1 MQPEEEGMCYL
12 VAIPHYL
19 LDEALP
25 FLFRLLRSCF
35 RLHLRCEVSTPRLNL
50 HRTGL
55 FKRLGAFILWCA
67 WSGLDHLT
75 QKMRWRVDG
84 LLWVLPTGWSVYTLR
99 KRCLFTMWWIKQEAK
114 RESCS
119 ARRCAVIY
127 ALGLWSPKLRIAKH
141 EETSSWW
148 GITTFGC
155 ITQYNRRPKYGDPQ
169 RMLRQYIHPLGSKI

>member
-1 MQPEEEGMCYL
+1 MCYL

-55 FKRLGAFILWCA
+55 FKQLDAFILWCA

-75 QKMRWRVDG
+75 QKNAMTRRRSSLSVADG
-84 LLWVLPTGWSVYTLR
+84 VVRLH
-99 KRCLFTMWWIKQEAK
+99 
-114 RESCS
+114 
-119 ARRCAVIY
+119 
-127 ALGLWSPKLRIAKH
+127 IAKALLVYDVMNK
-141 EETSSWW
+141 TRS
-148 GITTFGC
+148 
-155 ITQYNRRPKYGDPQ
+155 
-169 RMLRQYIHPLGSKI
+169 